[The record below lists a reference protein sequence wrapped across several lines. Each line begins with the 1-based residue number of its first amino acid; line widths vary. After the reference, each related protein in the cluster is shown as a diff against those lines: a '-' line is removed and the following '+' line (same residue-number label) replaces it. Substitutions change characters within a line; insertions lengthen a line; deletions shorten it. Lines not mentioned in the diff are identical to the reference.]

1 MNIRESLLVVA
12 IDVGISSSGYA
23 YVFKDDNIH
32 VDDLPRIF
40 AKYFNW
46 EAGFDKEVSLKAP
59 TCVLLNPERE
69 FLAFGYRAE
78 DMYSDLVLKGNHSD
92 YYFFKEFKTML
103 RETQVSTI
111 TEKKDIFTGIKSC

>member
-1 MNIRESLLVVA
+1 MNIRKRMLVAVA
-12 IDVGISSSGYA
+12 IDVGTSSSGYA
-23 YVFKDDNIH
+23 YVFRGDYI
-32 VDDLPRIF
+32 DDLPRIR
-40 AKYFNW
+40 AKHFNM
-46 EAGFDKEVSLKAP
+46 EAGLIDKEVSLKSP
-59 TCVLLNPERE
+59 TCMLLNPERE

-111 TEKKDIFTGIKSC
+111 TEKKDIFSGIKSC